1 MSVKIYA
8 THDKSG
14 YVNYTAGVGNWDT
27 IHDAASG
34 KQAVFAQESGD
45 NAVRAYNNGSQAH
58 ISRAFFQFAVPED
71 APSNI
76 SSLTLNIKDDNASGT
91 APSDNQLDIIVVEGT
106 QTVPHGTGN
115 NLLIYN
121 DFTGHTSGW
130 NNTNVT
136 AYSDEVSYSTTTW
149 STSDY
154 NTITLNANARSAFTP
169 NSDFKVVIM
178 SYHFDYLDSV
188 PTSGYDESIDMR
200 LQGSG
205 TSNDPY
211 IEYEEAAAP
220 RDITGPLKIQAGG
233 KIKISAGKLT
243 IKT

>member
-1 MSVKIYA
+1 MAVKIYA

-14 YVNYTAGVGNWDT
+14 YCHYTTGVSNWD
-27 IHDAASG
+27 IAHDATSAKG
-34 KQAVFAQESGD
+34 AVFAQESGD
-45 NAVRAYNNGSQAH
+45 NAVRAFNNGSTVH

-76 SSLTLNIKDDNASGT
+76 SSLTLNIKDDNTSGT
-91 APSDNQLDIIVVEGT
+91 APSDNELDIIVIEGT
-106 QTVPHGTGN
+106 QTVPNPAGN
-115 NLLIYN
+115 NALIYN

-169 NSDFKVVIM
+169 GSDFKVVIM

-233 KIKISAGKLT
+233 KFKISAGKLT

>member
-1 MSVKIYA
+1 MAVKIYA

-14 YVNYTAGVGNWDT
+14 YVFYTAGTSNWDV
-27 IHDAASG
+27 IHDATSG
-34 KQAVFAQESGD
+34 KGAVFAQESGD
-45 NAVRAYNNGSQAH
+45 NAVRAFNNGSQAH

-76 SSLTLNIKDDNASGT
+76 SSLTLNIKDDNSSGT
-91 APSDNQLDIIVVEGT
+91 APSDNQLDIIVIEGT

-115 NLLIYN
+115 NALNYN
-121 DFTGHTSGW
+121 AFTGHTSGW

-169 NSDFKVVIM
+169 GSDFKVVIM

-188 PTSGYDESIDMR
+188 PTSGYDKAIDMR

-205 TSNDPY
+205 TDNDPY
-211 IEYEEAAAP
+211 IEYEAVSG
-220 RDITGPLKIQAGG
+220 DIAGPLKIQAGG
-233 KIKISAGKLT
+233 KFKISAGKLT

>member
-1 MSVKIYA
+1 MAVKIYA

-14 YVNYTAGVGNWDT
+14 YVFYTAGTSNWDV
-27 IHDAASG
+27 IHDATSG
-34 KQAVFAQESGD
+34 KGAVFAQESGD
-45 NAVRAYNNGSQAH
+45 NAVRAFNNGSQAH

-76 SSLTLNIKDDNASGT
+76 SSLTLNIKDDNSSGT
-91 APSDNQLDIIVVEGT
+91 APSDNQLDIIVIEGT
-106 QTVPHGTGN
+106 QTVPHATGN
-115 NLLIYN
+115 NALNYN
-121 DFTGHTSGW
+121 AFTGHTSGW

-149 STSDY
+149 DTSNY

-169 NSDFKVVIM
+169 GSDFKVVIM

-188 PTSGYDESIDMR
+188 PSSGYDESIDMR

-205 TSNDPY
+205 TDNDPY
-211 IEYEEAAAP
+211 IEYEAVSG
-220 RDITGPLKIQAGG
+220 DIAGPLKIQAGG
-233 KIKISAGKLT
+233 KFKISAGKIL

>member
-1 MSVKIYA
+1 MAVKIYA

-14 YVNYTAGVGNWDT
+14 YVFYTAGTSNWDV
-27 IHDAASG
+27 IHDATSG
-34 KQAVFAQESGD
+34 KGAVFAQESGD
-45 NAVRAYNNGSQAH
+45 NAVRAFNNGSQAH

-76 SSLTLNIKDDNASGT
+76 SSLTLTIKDDNSSGT
-91 APSDNQLDIIVVEGT
+91 APSDNQLHIIVIEGT
-106 QTVPHGTGN
+106 QTVPNPAGN
-115 NLLIYN
+115 NALIYN

-169 NSDFKVVIM
+169 GSDFKVVIM

-188 PTSGYDESIDMR
+188 PTSGYDKAIDMR

-205 TSNDPY
+205 TDNDPY
-211 IEYEEAAAP
+211 IEYEAVSG
-220 RDITGPLKIQAGG
+220 DIAGPLKIQAGG
-233 KIKISAGKLT
+233 KFKISAGKLT

>member
-1 MSVKIYA
+1 MAVKIYA

-14 YVNYTAGVGNWDT
+14 YVFYTAGTSNWDV
-27 IHDAASG
+27 IHDATSG
-34 KQAVFAQESGD
+34 KGAVFAQESGD
-45 NAVRAYNNGSQAH
+45 NAVRAFNNGSQAH

-76 SSLTLNIKDDNASGT
+76 SSLTLNIKDDNSSGT
-91 APSDNQLDIIVVEGT
+91 APSDNQLDIIVIEGT
-106 QTVPHGTGN
+106 QTVPHATGN
-115 NLLIYN
+115 NALNYN
-121 DFTGHTSGW
+121 AFTGHTSGW

-169 NSDFKVVIM
+169 GSDFKVVIM

-188 PTSGYDESIDMR
+188 PTSGYDKAIDMR

-205 TSNDPY
+205 TDNDPY
-211 IEYEEAAAP
+211 IEYEAVSG
-220 RDITGPLKIQAGG
+220 DIAGPLKIQAGG
-233 KIKISAGKLT
+233 KFKISAGKLT